1 MDNLTGIKRNV
12 SLKNHS
18 TFRIGGIA
26 KYFFEAENK
35 EEILKAIKT
44 AKKSHLPFFILGGGS
59 NILFSDKRFNGLI
72 IKINNQDLEIKKNA
86 IIAGAGIKLS
96 RLVLESAKHNLSGLE
111 WAAGLPGT
119 LGGAIYGNAG
129 AFSKSIK
136 DSVKSIK
143 VFDAKILKI
152 KNLSAKQCKFGY
164 KESIFKKN
172 RNLVIIS
179 CELILKKGNLKEE
192 ITKTIS
198 QRKKTQPLNFPSAGC
213 IFKNYLGK
221 IKNRKIVLKYPELE
235 MFNEKRIIPAGFLIE
250 KCGLKGKNIGGAQI
264 SKLHA
269 NFIINTN
276 DAKAKDVFKL
286 INLIEKKVKKEFK
299 ISMEK
304 EIQIFN

>member
-72 IKINNQDLEIKKNA
+72 IKINNQDLKIKKNV

-96 RLVLESAKHNLSGLE
+96 RLVLESARHNLSGLE

-143 VFDAKILKI
+143 VFDAKISKI

-192 ITKTIS
+192 ITKAIS

-235 MFNEKRIIPAGFLIE
+235 MFNEKIIIPAGFLIE
-250 KCGLKGKNIGGAQI
+250 KCGLKGKKIGGAQI

-276 DAKAKDVFKL
+276 DAKAKDVLKL